1 MSSTKV
7 EVWAKPAIIIHGGA
21 WGIPERLLVKNL
33 EGIELAVKQG
43 WEILDKGGSSLD
55 AVEAAVN
62 AMEIDPI
69 FDAGVGSVLTEDGNV
84 EMDALI
90 MDGKTLN
97 AGAVAGLRD
106 IKNPVSLARH
116 VMEDTPHVFVIG
128 EGADRLAS
136 EFKFPRVTQ
145 NELVTEEARKEL
157 EEFLTNEREFGKNF
171 GHETVGAVA
180 IDSHRNIAAATSTGG
195 ITGKRTGRVGDV
207 PLIGSGSYA
216 DNLVGGASS
225 TGHGESIMKI
235 MLARLVLSYMESGVP
250 VMNAAQKAVYT
261 MKNRLDGNGGVIAI
275 DIKGNIGY
283 AFNTRHMVWAY
294 IKEGKLVSGI

>member
-1 MSSTKV
+1 M
-7 EVWAKPAIIIHGGA
+7 IIHGGA
-21 WGIPERLLVKNL
+21 WGIPDHLLVKNL
-33 EGIELAVKQG
+33 EGIELAVKEG
-43 WEILDKGGSSLD
+43 WEILDNGGSSLD
-55 AVEAAVN
+55 AVEASVN
-62 AMEIDPI
+62 AMELDPI
-69 FDAGVGSVLTEDGNV
+69 FDAGVGSVLTEDGKV

-90 MDGKTLN
+90 MDGETLN

-136 EFKFPRVTQ
+136 EFNFLRVTQ
-145 NELVTEEARKEL
+145 EELVTEETRKEL
-157 EEFLTNEREFGKNF
+157 EEFLASNKEFGKNF

-180 IDSHRNIAAATSTGG
+180 IDSHGNLAAATSTGG

-207 PLIGSGSYA
+207 PLIGSGGYA
-216 DNLVGGASS
+216 DNSVGGASS

-235 MLARLVLSYMESGVP
+235 MLSRLVLSYLEAGLP
-250 VMNAAQKAVYT
+250 VMNAAQKAVIT
-261 MKNRLDGNGGVIAI
+261 MKNRLDGNGGVIVI

-283 AFNTRHMVWAY
+283 AFNTKHMVWAY
-294 IKEGKLVSGI
+294 IKDGRLVSGI